1 MAGVGMKDI
10 KRRIKSVS
18 NTKQITKAMELVSS
32 AKLRRAKDA
41 VVQSRPY
48 FETLYETIKDI
59 AINTKGIKSP
69 FLEKREVK
77 NKCYIVLSG
86 DRGLCG
92 GYNSN
97 SLKTA
102 VAHMEGKKEKVIA
115 VGRKSAEFFS
125 KRGYDVVS
133 RHTGI
138 SERPQY
144 SHGQDIA
151 AKISELFT
159 KGEVDEVY
167 LVYTYFQ
174 SALVQEPRVV
184 KLLPLS
190 FEATAEAEAEK
201 GKGLV
206 TYEPSEDVV
215 LEYLVPKFLSGI
227 VFGGMVESGASEQGA
242 RRMAM
247 ESATG
252 NAEDMIG
259 KLELLY
265 NRARQAT
272 ITQEL
277 SEIVAGANAL

>member
-1 MAGVGMKDI
+1 MGVGMKDI

-32 AKLRRAKDA
+32 AKLRRAKET

-48 FETLYETIKDI
+48 FETLYDTIKEI
-59 AINTKGIKSP
+59 AVGTKGIKNVY
-69 FLEKREVK
+69 LEQRDVK
-77 NKCYIVLSG
+77 NRCYIVLAG

-97 SLKTA
+97 ALKAA
-102 VAHMEGKKEKVIA
+102 VAHMDGKKEKVVT
-115 VGRKSAEFFS
+115 VGRKSGDFFN
-125 KRGYDVVS
+125 KRDYDVIES
-133 RHTGI
+133 YTGI
-138 SERPQY
+138 SEKPEY

-151 AKISELFT
+151 AKVMELYS

-167 LVYTYFQ
+167 LVYTYFA
-174 SALVQEPRVV
+174 SALVQEPRAV

-190 FEATAEAEAEK
+190 FEVEEAPEEKK
-201 GKGLV
+201 GKGV
-206 TYEPSEDVV
+206 MNYEPSEEEV
-215 LEYLVPKFLSGI
+215 LNYLVPKFISGI
-227 VFGGMVESGASEQGA
+227 VYGGLVESAASEQGA

-252 NAEDMIG
+252 NAEEMIG
-259 KLELLY
+259 KLDLLY
-265 NRARQAT
+265 NRARQAS

-277 SEIVAGANAL
+277 SEIVAGASAI

>member
-32 AKLRRAKDA
+32 AKLRRAKEA

-190 FEATAEAEAEK
+190 FEVSAEAEAEK
-201 GKGLV
+201 GRGLV
-206 TYEPSEDVV
+206 TYEPSEEEV
-215 LEYLVPKFLSGI
+215 LSYLVPKFLSGI

>member
-97 SLKTA
+97 ALKAA

>member
-1 MAGVGMKDI
+1 MGVGMKDI

-48 FETLYETIKDI
+48 FETLYDTIKEI
-59 AINTKGIKSP
+59 AVGTKGIKNVY
-69 FLEKREVK
+69 LEQRDVK
-77 NKCYIVLSG
+77 NRCYIVLAG

-97 SLKTA
+97 ALKAA
-102 VAHMEGKKEKVIA
+102 VAHMDGKKEKVVT
-115 VGRKSAEFFS
+115 VGKKSVDFFS
-125 KRGYDVVS
+125 NRGYDVLES
-133 RHTGI
+133 YTGI
-138 SERPQY
+138 SEKPEY

-151 AKISELFT
+151 AKVMELYS

-167 LVYTYFQ
+167 LVYTYFA
-174 SALVQEPRVV
+174 SALVQEPRAV

-190 FEATAEAEAEK
+190 FEVEEAPEEKKEK
-201 GKGLV
+201 GAMLN
-206 TYEPSEDVV
+206 YEPSEEEV
-215 LEYLVPKFLSGI
+215 LSYLVPNFVAGI
-227 VFGGMVESGASEQGA
+227 VFGGLVESSASEQGA

-259 KLELLY
+259 KLDLLY
-265 NRARQAT
+265 NRARQAS

-277 SEIVAGANAL
+277 SEIVAGASAI

>member
-97 SLKTA
+97 ALKAA

-201 GKGLV
+201 GKGSV

>member
-32 AKLRRAKDA
+32 AKLRRAKEA

-48 FETLYETIKDI
+48 FETLYDTIKDI
-59 AINTKGIKSP
+59 AINTKGINSP

-190 FEATAEAEAEK
+190 FEATAEAAAEK

>member
-1 MAGVGMKDI
+1 MGVGMKDI

-32 AKLRRAKDA
+32 AKLRRAKEA

-48 FETLYETIKDI
+48 FETLYDTIKEI
-59 AINTKGIKSP
+59 AVGTKGIKNVY
-69 FLEKREVK
+69 LEQRDVK
-77 NKCYIVLSG
+77 NRCYIVLAG

-97 SLKTA
+97 ALKAA
-102 VAHMEGKKEKVIA
+102 VAHMDGKKEKIVS
-115 VGRKSAEFFS
+115 VGRKSGDFFN
-125 KRGYDVVS
+125 KRGYDVVE
-133 RHTGI
+133 RYTGI
-138 SERPQY
+138 SEKPEY

-151 AKISELFT
+151 AKVMELYS

-167 LVYTYFQ
+167 LVYTYFA
-174 SALVQEPRVV
+174 SALVQEPRAV

-190 FEATAEAEAEK
+190 FEAEETTEEKK
-201 GKGLV
+201 GKGV
-206 TYEPSEDVV
+206 MNYEPSEEEV
-215 LEYLVPKFLSGI
+215 LNYLVPKFISGI
-227 VFGGMVESGASEQGA
+227 VYGGLVESAASEQGA

-252 NAEDMIG
+252 NAEEMIG
-259 KLELLY
+259 KLDLLY
-265 NRARQAT
+265 NRARQAS

-277 SEIVAGANAL
+277 SEIVAGASAI

>member
-1 MAGVGMKDI
+1 MGVGMKDI

-48 FETLYETIKDI
+48 FETLYDTIKEI
-59 AINTKGIKSP
+59 AVGTKGIKNVY
-69 FLEKREVK
+69 LEQRDVK
-77 NKCYIVLSG
+77 NRCYIVLAG

-97 SLKTA
+97 ALKAA
-102 VAHMEGKKEKVIA
+102 VAHMDGKKEKVVTI
-115 VGRKSAEFFS
+115 GKKSGDFFS
-125 KRGYDVVS
+125 KRGYDVLES
-133 RHTGI
+133 YTGI
-138 SERPQY
+138 SEKPEY
-144 SHGQDIA
+144 SHGQDVA
-151 AKISELFT
+151 AKVMELYS

-167 LVYTYFQ
+167 LVYTYFA
-174 SALVQEPRVV
+174 SALVQEPRAV

-190 FEATAEAEAEK
+190 FESEDAPEDKK
-201 GKGLV
+201 GKGV
-206 TYEPSEDVV
+206 MNYEPSEEEV
-215 LEYLVPKFLSGI
+215 LNYLVPKFIGGI
-227 VFGGMVESGASEQGA
+227 VYGGLVESSASEQGA

-259 KLELLY
+259 KLDLLY
-265 NRARQAT
+265 NRARQAS

-277 SEIVAGANAL
+277 SEIVAGASAI